1 MAEIAAG
8 VGRVAATEEASEAV
22 WGGFSGVAAR
32 AVAARAAAE
41 KEAAMVAAKAAWAA
55 KVARRAVV
63 VA

>member
-1 MAEIAAG
+1 MAEISAG
-8 VGRVAATEEASEAV
+8 VGRVAAPVEALEAV
-22 WGGFSGVAAR
+22 WGGFSGGGAR

-41 KEAAMVAAKAAWAA
+41 KEAARVAAKAAWAA

>member
-1 MAEIAAG
+1 VAEISAG
-8 VGRVAATEEASEAV
+8 VGRVAAPAEALVAV

-41 KEAAMVAAKAAWAA
+41 KEAARVAVKAAWAA